1 MYNNKR
7 NIKDKFFNFFY
18 NIKKICNEI
27 TYTNNELMTCKK
39 FQRLVYQKKK
49 KILKKNLILEINS

>member
-7 NIKDKFFNFFY
+7 NIKDKFFNFSIIFY
-18 NIKKICNEI
+18 NIKRICNEI

-39 FQRLVYQKKK
+39 FQRLLYQKNIKK
-49 KILKKNLILEINS
+49 ESNS

>member
-1 MYNNKR
+1 MYNNKK
-7 NIKDKFFNFFY
+7 NIKEKFFNFFY

-39 FQRLVYQKKK
+39 FQRLLYQKNIKK
-49 KILKKNLILEINS
+49 ESNS

>member
-27 TYTNNELMTCKK
+27 TYINNELMTYKK

-49 KILKKNLILEINS
+49 KY